1 MIVEVPVF
9 FSRSKQI
16 MKVEIQIRTI
26 AMNFWASL
34 EHQIRYKKNIEN
46 MEGIEEISRELYEA
60 AEIIAQTDRKMQN
73 IKNKIDQFQDIA
85 QDDRKEKAE
94 WMR

>member
-1 MIVEVPVF
+1 MEVYFDNSATTRALDEVGSLVLKMMTEEYGNP
-9 FSRSKQI
+9 SARHI
-16 MKVEIQIRTI
+16 MGMRAEQAVK
-26 AMNFWASL
+26 
-34 EHQIRYKKNIEN
+34 
-46 MEGIEEISRELYEA
+46 EA